1 MLLEPGSS
9 HRWCFPLRE
18 NRTPTQTPFML
29 RLLCVAVVPEL
40 SSPRAP
46 EPAKGNAFC
55 LNVHNWK
62 RHLPSPPSLLL
73 LYTVYLFI
81 LKPAQLTWDW
91 VFPKG
96 DFENIQC
103 SAFIWQNVLLMFLYG
118 SCLVIFGSVLSRVF
132 FNLFTEC
139 SVSWNQAFHFYW
151 IVFHLIVDFHQ
162 TLIYCSWNVNCL
174 KSKLTTSWFTYI

>member
-1 MLLEPGSS
+1 MFPSEGESHTDTNTFHAAFAVCCCCAGAFLTSCPGAGQ
-9 HRWCFPLRE
+9 R
-18 NRTPTQTPFML
+18 Q
-29 RLLCVAVVPEL
+29 RLLSECTQLKET
-40 SSPRAP
+40 SSQ
-46 EPAKGNAFC
+46 
-55 LNVHNWK
+55 
-62 RHLPSPPSLLL
+62 PSASSLLL
-73 LYTVYLFI
+73 LYTVYLCI

-139 SVSWNQAFHFYW
+139 SVSWNQAFHF
-151 IVFHLIVDFHQ
+151 I
-162 TLIYCSWNVNCL
+162 
-174 KSKLTTSWFTYI
+174 